1 MNALQLLE
9 MKIERQCEEDGCF
22 YETYFH
28 VNPDGNS
35 FYTPLEMLETLYTI
49 YTKPN
54 HVPSPLDKIYVP
66 EKHLLEL
73 MIQAR
78 RLQPFPKKI
87 IKKSKKNSKK
97 KIPYKSNHDTIQKV
111 KKNVPE
117 IKKVKIEN
125 TNNYLETT
133 DSIDKLHI

>member
-22 YETYFH
+22 HETYFH

-54 HVPSPLDKIYVP
+54 HAPSPLDKIYVP
-66 EKHLLEL
+66 EKHLLES

-97 KIPYKSNHDTIQKV
+97 RFLIKVITIQY
-111 KKNVPE
+111 KKS
-117 IKKVKIEN
+117 KKMFQ
-125 TNNYLETT
+125 
-133 DSIDKLHI
+133 KLKK